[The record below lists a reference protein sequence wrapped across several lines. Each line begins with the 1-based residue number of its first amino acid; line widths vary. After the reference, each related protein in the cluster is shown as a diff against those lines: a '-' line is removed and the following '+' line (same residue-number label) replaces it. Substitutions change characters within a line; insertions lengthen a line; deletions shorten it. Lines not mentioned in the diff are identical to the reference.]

1 MRRRAP
7 ERAMLSPGSA
17 TALIN
22 TALEW
27 LHPQHIQ
34 AFMSSL
40 LDPPTDP
47 RPDPN
52 DKALLQGI
60 AAAPGPFCSALAA
73 VLQFLGAHVE
83 ARQVRLFV

>member
-1 MRRRAP
+1 
-7 ERAMLSPGSA
+7 MLSPGSA

-34 AFMSSL
+34 ALMSSL
-40 LDPPTDP
+40 LDPL
-47 RPDPN
+47 PDPKPHPNPN
-52 DKALLQGI
+52 DEALLEGI

-83 ARQVRLFV
+83 ARQVWLHV